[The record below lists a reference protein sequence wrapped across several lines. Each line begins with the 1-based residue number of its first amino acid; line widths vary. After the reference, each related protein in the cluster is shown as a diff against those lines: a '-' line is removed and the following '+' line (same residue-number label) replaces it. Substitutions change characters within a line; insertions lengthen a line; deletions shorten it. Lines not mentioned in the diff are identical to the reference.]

1 MKILTSWGV
10 TNQWWRGLR
19 GEYWVIAQ
27 GVLLFF
33 FALLP
38 VAKPSIIDLNEV
50 SWQYLRWTLTIIF
63 GLGAMLLLSRSLLDL
78 GRNLTPLPHP
88 RDDGQLVQTGIY
100 GLVRHPLYS
109 GVISLALTFAAWQM
123 SWVHLVGSI
132 GLLIFFDAKAKK
144 EEAWLT
150 ARFPEYANYCLTVKK
165 LIPGIY

>member
-1 MKILTSWGV
+1 MKLLNDWGI

-27 GVLLFF
+27 GILLLI

-38 VAKPSIIDLNEV
+38 IAKPSFIELDK
-50 SWQYLRWTLTIIF
+50 STWQYFRWVWMVLF
-63 GLGAMLLLSRSLLDL
+63 GFGAILLLSRSLIDL

-88 RDDGQLVQTGIY
+88 RDDGQLIQTGIY
-100 GLVRHPLYS
+100 GIVRHPLYS
-109 GVISLALTFAAWQM
+109 GVIALTLTHAGWQM

-132 GLLIFFDAKAKK
+132 GLLIFFDAKASK

-150 ARFPEYANYCLTVKK
+150 ARFPEYNNYCLTVKK